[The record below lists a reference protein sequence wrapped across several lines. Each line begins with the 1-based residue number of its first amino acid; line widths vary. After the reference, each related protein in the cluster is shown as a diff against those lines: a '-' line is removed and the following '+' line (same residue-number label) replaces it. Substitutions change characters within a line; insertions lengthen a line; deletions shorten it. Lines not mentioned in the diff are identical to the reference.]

1 MTRPRLASLRPLLLG
16 LVGVLALAVLWEAYK
31 ALGPA
36 EGWRIGDV
44 SVLPRTTDL
53 AMPHVWDM
61 LGRAFAP
68 VRNGSDELVLQAV
81 LAACLT
87 SAATAIV
94 GLLVGAI
101 VGFGLALVMQALPIA
116 QAAMLPWLILSQTV
130 PLIALAPIVVS
141 WGGRIDGWERWM
153 SVAVIAS
160 YLAFFPVS
168 IGALRGL
175 NSPDAIHVELF
186 RSYGAG
192 WWRTLLT
199 LRLPASVPYLLP
211 ALRLAA
217 ANAVIGTVV
226 AEVSI
231 GLRGGIGRMIIE
243 FAQQASGD
251 PAKTWAPIFGA
262 IAVGLVA
269 AGVIALLGVL
279 LRRFRRGEVPA

>member
-31 ALGPA
+31 AIGPA
-36 EGWRIGDV
+36 EGWSVGDV

-160 YLAFFPVS
+160 YLAFFPVAV
-168 IGALRGL
+168 GALRGL
-175 NSPDAIHVELF
+175 QSPTAAQVDLL
-186 RSYGAG
+186 RSQGAS
-192 WWRTLLT
+192 WWATLRH
-199 LRLPASVPYLLP
+199 LRLPSAVPYLLS

-217 ANAVIGTVV
+217 AAAIVGAVV
-226 AEVSI
+226 AEVST
-231 GLRGGIGRMIIE
+231 GSRGGIGRLIVE
-243 FAQQASGD
+243 YAQAGSSD
-251 PAKTWAPIFGA
+251 PARGWAPIFGA
-262 IAVGLVA
+262 VLMGLAVAGLVTLAGLALSRYRRLEA
-269 AGVIALLGVL
+269 A
-279 LRRFRRGEVPA
+279 

>member
-1 MTRPRLASLRPLLLG
+1 MTRARRFARSLLLG

-36 EGWRIGDV
+36 EGWRVGDV

-61 LGRAFAP
+61 LARAFAP
-68 VRNGSDELVLQAV
+68 VRNGSDELVVQAV

-87 SAATAIV
+87 TAATALV
-94 GLLVGAI
+94 GLVVGAI

-160 YLAFFPVS
+160 YLAFFPVAV
-168 IGALRGL
+168 GALRGL
-175 NSPDAIHVELF
+175 QSPTAAQVDLL
-186 RSYGAG
+186 RSQGAS
-192 WWRTLLT
+192 WWSTIRY
-199 LRLPASVPYLLP
+199 LRLPAAVPYVLS
-211 ALRLAA
+211 ALRLGAA
-217 ANAVIGTVV
+217 AAIVGAVV
-226 AEVSI
+226 AEVST
-231 GLRGGIGRMIIE
+231 GSRGGIGRLIVE
-243 FAQQASGD
+243 YAQAGSSD
-251 PAKTWAPIFGA
+251 PARGWSPIFGA
-262 IAVGLVA
+262 VLMGLAVAGLVA
-269 AGVIALLGVL
+269 LAGLALSRY
-279 LRRFRRGEVPA
+279 RRLEAA